1 MTSTST
7 RNHSTLMQ
15 TPRRESALQKKLPL
29 LGAASIASAS
39 TRHKDLTYDIHWSFK
54 NANNQEE
61 THVKHFDAV
70 IIAAPF
76 HQAGIKFEP
85 PLRSAPAKVDYAPLH
100 VTHFISRHLLDPATF
115 NLPQNDTVPDI
126 IWNTHE
132 STQELESS
140 VPAFLT
146 ITRTSSPWLEGCIVY
161 EENLYKVLSRQPFSD
176 NDITALFNKNSLTR
190 KDVTFPDQSCYIL
203 HRNCDSLTLR
213 DKSKSKNMDW
223 DDRTHDEEW
232 YMQNFGGVRYPV
244 VRWIHREFWP
254 NAIPTTVDNTKRPK
268 LDDQVELLSP
278 GLFYVSGFEGWM
290 GPSISESVERG
301 TRAAE
306 RLLYDY
312 IAYRE

>member
-1 MTSTST
+1 M
-7 RNHSTLMQ
+7 
-15 TPRRESALQKKLPL
+15 
-29 LGAASIASAS
+29 
-39 TRHKDLTYDIHWSFK
+39 
-54 NANNQEE
+54 
-61 THVKHFDAV
+61 
-70 IIAAPF
+70 
-76 HQAGIKFEP
+76 
-85 PLRSAPAKVDYAPLH
+85 DYAPLH